1 MKRLVFALFAL
12 MTASTFML
20 YADEA
25 LEKVRTITVDDA
37 VILAADNN
45 VTLKRQRISLETLER
60 RNKTAWNGVSPSVS
74 VSGNLGVP
82 LNGLVTEMEAKQKY
96 TYGLG
101 ASVNLSLT
109 PSLYTS
115 IKDTSLKYESGKTS
129 YEDYV
134 RQIELNVRK
143 LFYNLLY
150 TKESLAYQKR
160 NMETAKI
167 RYENNRDK
175 YNRGQLSELN
185 LLQSQYSYESL
196 RPTIESAEISYQNS
210 IASFKQLLGIP
221 QNEKIELS
229 GTLSDAIP
237 PDSFTI
243 SKTVEDLPS
252 VKKIEAS
259 IAQQKNSLLSTR
271 FTAYGPSITAGYSWG
286 LNGNDKTDDLKKAQ
300 ENHSLSFGVRIPLD
314 GLLPWSSGSQSI
326 ENQKA
331 TLKDLELQLENEKTT
346 AALSI
351 QNSMKTILQM
361 QSQLD
366 MLDQNIQIA
375 QKAYDMALTS
385 YNHGSS
391 DLLTLQNASDS
402 LLKSRLDRESHIN
415 KLISTVLDF
424 EYTLGIPFG
433 SLVSE

>member
-1 MKRLVFALFAL
+1 MKRLIFTLFA
-12 MTASTFML
+12 ASAFML
-20 YADEA
+20 YAQDVA
-25 LEKVRTITVDDA
+25 EKIRTITVDEA

-60 RNKTAWNGVSPSVS
+60 RNKTSWNGISPSVS
-74 VSGNLGVP
+74 VSGNMGVP

-96 TYGLG
+96 TYGVS

-115 IKDTSLKYESGKTS
+115 IKDASLKYENGKTT

-196 RPTIESAEISYQNS
+196 RPAIESAEIAYQNS

-229 GTLSDAIP
+229 GSISDVVP

-243 SKTVEDLPS
+243 RQTVEELPS

-259 IAQQKNSLLSTR
+259 IAQQKNTLLSTR
-271 FTAYGPSITAGYSWG
+271 FSAYGPSISAGYSWG
-286 LNGNDKTDDLKKAQ
+286 LNGNDKTDELKKAQ
-300 ENHSLSFGVRIPLD
+300 ESHSLSFGVRIPLD
-314 GLLPWSSGSQSI
+314 GLLPWSNGAQSI
-326 ENQKA
+326 ANQKA
-331 TLKDLELQLENEKTT
+331 TIKDLELQLENEKIT

-361 QSQLD
+361 QGQLD
-366 MLDQNIQIA
+366 MLNQNIQIA

-402 LLKSRLDRESHIN
+402 LLKSRLDRESHLN

-433 SLVSE
+433 SLVNE

>member
-1 MKRLVFALFAL
+1 MKRLIFTLFA
-12 MTASTFML
+12 ASAFML
-20 YADEA
+20 YAQEA
-25 LEKVRTITVDDA
+25 AEKIRTITVDEA

-74 VSGNLGVP
+74 ARGNMGVP
-82 LNGLVTEMEAKQKY
+82 LNGLVTDMEAKQKL
-96 TYGLG
+96 TYGVT
-101 ASVNLSLT
+101 ASVDLSLT

-115 IKDTSLKYESGKTS
+115 IKDAGLKYENGKTT

-185 LLQSQYSYESL
+185 LLQSQYAYESL
-196 RPTIESAEISYQNS
+196 RPTIESAEIAYQNS

-229 GTLSDAIP
+229 GSISDAIP

-243 SKTVEDLPS
+243 SQTVEALPS

-259 IAQQKNSLLSTR
+259 IAQQKNSLLATR
-271 FTAYGPSITAGYSWG
+271 FSAYGPTITASYSWG
-286 LNGNDKTDDLKKAQ
+286 LSGNDKTDDLKKAQ
-300 ENHSLSFGVRIPLD
+300 ESHSLSFAVRIPLD
-314 GLLPWSSGSQSI
+314 GFLPWSNGSQNI

-331 TLKDLELQLENEKTT
+331 TLKDLELQLENEKIT

-361 QSQLD
+361 HGQLD
-366 MLDQNIQIA
+366 MLNQNIQIA

-402 LLKSRLDRESHIN
+402 LLKSRLDRESHLN

-433 SLVSE
+433 SLVNE

>member
-1 MKRLVFALFAL
+1 MKRLIFTLFA
-12 MTASTFML
+12 ASAFML
-20 YADEA
+20 YAQDVA
-25 LEKVRTITVDDA
+25 EKIRTITVDEA

-60 RNKTAWNGVSPSVS
+60 RNKTSWNGISPSAS
-74 VSGNLGVP
+74 VSGNMGVP

-96 TYGLG
+96 TYGVS

-115 IKDTSLKYESGKTS
+115 IKDASLKYENGKTT

-196 RPTIESAEISYQNS
+196 RPAIESAEIAYQNN

-229 GTLSDAIP
+229 GSISDVVP

-243 SKTVEDLPS
+243 RQTVEELPS

-259 IAQQKNSLLSTR
+259 IAQQKNTLLATR
-271 FTAYGPSITAGYSWG
+271 FSAYGPSISAGYSWG
-286 LNGNDKTDDLKKAQ
+286 LNGNDKTDELKKAQ
-300 ENHSLSFGVRIPLD
+300 ESHSLSFGVRIPLD
-314 GLLPWSSGSQSI
+314 GLLPWSNGTQSI
-326 ENQKA
+326 ANQKA
-331 TLKDLELQLENEKTT
+331 TIKDLELQLENEKIT

-361 QSQLD
+361 QGQLD
-366 MLDQNIQIA
+366 MLNQNIQIA

-402 LLKSRLDRESHIN
+402 LLKSRLDRESHLN

-433 SLVSE
+433 SLVNE

>member
-12 MTASTFML
+12 LTASTFML

-25 LEKVRTITVDDA
+25 VKKVRTITVDDA

-45 VTLKRQRISLETLER
+45 ITLKRQRISLETLER
-60 RNKTAWNGVSPSVS
+60 RNKTSWNGISPSAS

-82 LNGLVTEMEAKQKY
+82 LDGLVTDMEAKQKY
-96 TYGLG
+96 TYGVS

-115 IKDTSLKYESGKTS
+115 IKDASLKYENGKTT

-196 RPTIESAEISYQNS
+196 RPTIESAEISYQNN
-210 IASFKQLLGIP
+210 IASFKQLLGLS
-221 QNEKIELS
+221 QKEEIELS
-229 GTLSDAIP
+229 GSLSDVVP
-237 PDSFTI
+237 PESFTVN
-243 SKTVEDLPS
+243 KAVEEIPS

-259 IAQQKNSLLSTR
+259 IAQQKNSLLATR
-271 FTAYGPSITAGYSWG
+271 FSAYGPSISAGYSWG

-300 ENHSLSFGVRIPLD
+300 ESHSLSFGVRIPLD
-314 GLLPWSSGSQSI
+314 GFLPWSNGAQSV

-351 QNSMKTILQM
+351 QNSMKSIVQM
-361 QSQLD
+361 QDQLE
-366 MLDQNIQIA
+366 MFDQNIVIA

-402 LLKSRLDRESHIN
+402 LLKARLDRESHIN
-415 KLISTVLDF
+415 KLIGAVLDF

-433 SLVSE
+433 SLADE